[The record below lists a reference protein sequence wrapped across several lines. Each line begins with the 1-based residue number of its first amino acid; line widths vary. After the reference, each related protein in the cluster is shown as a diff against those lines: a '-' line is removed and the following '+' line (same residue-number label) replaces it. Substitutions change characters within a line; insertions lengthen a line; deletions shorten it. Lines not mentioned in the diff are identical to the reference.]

1 MQKNIVLATAFITMV
16 SYADTLQVPEQY
28 STIQSAIDAS
38 SDGDS
43 ISIAAG
49 TYNEALSTDGKA
61 IALFGRDGAS
71 STTIDASGLNGSAIK
86 CMNGED
92 SGTIIASL
100 TLTGGTGTINP
111 VWETLQGGG
120 IFIYQA
126 SPIVVNCVIT
136 GNTAEY
142 GGGGAW
148 VQDSTSMFKNVVF
161 ENNQV
166 LFDTRGGG
174 GIPLPQGSCTRLGGA
189 LARLLMKQ
197 IGNKYLPIPKF

>member
-111 VWETLQGGG
+111 VWETLHGGG

-142 GGGGAW
+142 VGGGAW

-174 GIPLPQGSCTRLGGA
+174 GMYSLNSSPSL
-189 LARLLMKQ
+189 
-197 IGNKYLPIPKF
+197 NKCYFCRYLS